1 MKTTR
6 IYKELQNRNSNYIT
20 NIDLLLT
27 KIEPRFIK
35 IEENFPN
42 YTHHDISHSRNV
54 LEFMTDLLPSN
65 ITVYSDTMLYI
76 ILLAALLHDIGMGEE
91 SKNKIKPGSKE
102 QNILRQK
109 HPDLSEQY
117 IINELTNTDFGV
129 DKDGDGKWFQE
140 QLGRIVKS
148 HGESINWILQ
158 NIENDFVYRSES
170 INFQFVAFLLRLAD
184 ALDYDATR
192 APFDLY
198 LQKEENLPEIS
209 KNEWKKQQ
217 YIQNTVKIKI
227 DEDENLKYVFFNG
240 RCDSPEL
247 FRSICSYFEN
257 TLETTI
263 EEINELK
270 IDNNNEKIKLKS
282 KVTNKIKTVG
292 FDCADLHYIM
302 DYKKI
307 SNLLMGEHL
316 YQDKKVALRELLQN
330 AIDAVLL
337 RKHIHQD
344 IIPTIEVK
352 IEKDNIVIED
362 NGIGM
367 TEEQIRKYFL
377 NIGNS
382 FYDSEDFK
390 NTYPEFNAISHYGI
404 GFLSCFMLSNK
415 VIVKTSSY
423 TNPTKMIELSLIK
436 GEKYAVLKYSDN
448 SNFKTGTQII
458 LEKEGF
464 TKVFTNIEN
473 IKEYITRLLKIS
485 DYEIFLSE
493 GKKEIKL
500 DNTRELPENR
510 IDISKYLSG
519 LTCQFTRLPSEDFFN
534 DTFKYFS
541 EFLTDDAYIASEEYD
556 LLSRQEFIEQ
566 FEDSEGISFPEQ
578 ILNDKEFK
586 LDCFKIFRVNP
597 EIYYFFSQSKQIL
610 KNSKQAFELTCK
622 KYNLGLPKYLYFYD
636 QYEDFADYFTDC
648 DGFSYSDYENE
659 TDEEKSWIQNT
670 IIECTDSF
678 DDEDCFIFE
687 IEYQRYYFDNQTCAL
702 LGFKTIPPEE
712 TNFFVKGIFV
722 NSNQIELPY
731 LFKRDFI
738 TNLDINILDKNC
750 IPDIT
755 RSKIDGSKLKN
766 ISFAISRGILLE
778 IYENGLYLNRELS
791 EKDKQFLKGYI
802 MEYFSEENEFCSGKL
817 EDIL

>member
-1 MKTTR
+1 MKKTR
-6 IYKELQNRNSNYIT
+6 IYKELQNRKSNYIT

-27 KIEPRFIK
+27 KIGPRFIK

-65 ITVYSDTMLYI
+65 ITVYSDTILYI

-109 HPDLSEQY
+109 HPDLAEHY

-270 IDNNNEKIKLKS
+270 INNSNERIKLKP
-282 KVTNKIKTVG
+282 KVINKIKTVG

-458 LEKEGF
+458 LEKEEF

-473 IKEYITRLLKIS
+473 IKDYITRLLKIS
-485 DYEIFLSE
+485 DYEIILSE

-534 DTFKYFS
+534 DTFKDFS
-541 EFLTDDAYIASEEYD
+541 EFLTDDEYIVSEDYD
-556 LLSRQEFIEQ
+556 LISRSKFIEL
-566 FEDSEGISFPEQ
+566 FDDSDGIFFPEK
-578 ILNDKEFK
+578 IVNENEFK
-586 LDCFKIFRVNP
+586 LDCFKIYPVGP

-622 KYNLGLPKYLYFYD
+622 KFNLGLPTYLYFYD
-636 QYEDFADYFTDC
+636 QYEDFADYFTDY
-648 DGFSYSDYENE
+648 DGFSFSDYENE
-659 TDEEKSWIQNT
+659 TDEEKTWIQSK
-670 IIECTDSF
+670 ILECIESF
-678 DDEDCFIFE
+678 DDEISYIFE
-687 IEYQRYYFDNQTCAL
+687 IEYQRYYFDNQKCAL
-702 LGFKTIPPEE
+702 LGSKTILADE
-712 TNFFVKGIFV
+712 TNFFVKGVFV
-722 NSNQIELPY
+722 NSNQIVLPY

-738 TNLDINILDKNC
+738 TNLDINILDKNS

-755 RSKIDGSKLKN
+755 RSKIDSSKLEN
-766 ISFAISRGILLE
+766 ISFAIARGILLE
-778 IYENGLYLNRELS
+778 IYENGLYLNRTLS
-791 EKDKQFLKGYI
+791 EKNKQFLKGYI
-802 MEYFSEENEFCSGKL
+802 MKYFSKENEFCLGKL
-817 EDIL
+817 ENIL

>member
-6 IYKELQNRNSNYIT
+6 IYKELQNRKSNYIT

-54 LEFMTDLLPSN
+54 LEFMTDLLPSD
-65 ITVYSDTMLYI
+65 ISEYSDTMLYV
-76 ILLAALLHDIGMGEE
+76 ILLAALLHDVGMGEA
-91 SKNKIKPGSKE
+91 SKTKIKPGSQE
-102 QNILRQK
+102 QDILRK
-109 HPDLSEQY
+109 RHPELSENY
-117 IINELTNTDFGV
+117 INNELCNADFGV

-140 QLGRIVKS
+140 QLGRVVKS
-148 HGESINWILQ
+148 HGESIAWILE

-198 LQKEENLPEIS
+198 LQNEGNLPEVS
-209 KNEWKKQQ
+209 KKEWKKQQ
-217 YIQNTVKIKI
+217 YISNTVKIRFDK
-227 DEDENLKYVFFNG
+227 DDNLKYVFFNG

-257 TLETTI
+257 TLETSI

-270 IDNNNEKIKLKS
+270 IDNINEKIKLKP
-282 KVTNKIKTVG
+282 KVDNKIKPVG
-292 FDCADLHYIM
+292 FNCANLHYIM

-316 YQDKKVALRELLQN
+316 YQDKKIALRELLQN

-337 RKHIHQD
+337 KKHILKD
-344 IIPTIEVK
+344 VVPRIEIK
-352 IEKDNIVIED
+352 IEKDNVVIED

-367 TEEQIRKYFL
+367 TEEQIQKYFL

-382 FYDSEDFK
+382 YYDSEDFK
-390 NTYPEFNAISHYGI
+390 NNYPEFSAISHYGI
-404 GFLSCFMLSNK
+404 GFLSCFMLSNI

-423 TNPTKMIELSLIK
+423 TNSTKMIELSLKK
-436 GEKYAVLKYSDN
+436 GEKYAVLKYNNN
-448 SNFKTGTQII
+448 STFKSGTQII

-464 TKVFTNIEN
+464 TKVFPTIES
-473 IKEYITRLLKIS
+473 IKEYISQLVRIS
-485 DYEIFLSE
+485 DYEIILSE
-493 GKKEIKL
+493 EKKVIKL
-500 DNTRELPENR
+500 DTSSTLQDNR
-510 IDISKYLSG
+510 IDISNYLSG
-519 LTCQFTRLPSEDFFN
+519 LTCQFTRLPSEVFFY
-534 DTFKYFS
+534 DTFKDFS
-541 EFLTDDAYIASEEYD
+541 EFLTDEEYIASKEYD
-556 LLSRQEFIEQ
+556 LINKQEFIDQ

-578 ILNDKEFK
+578 IVNNKEFK
-586 LDCFKIFRVNP
+586 LDCFKIYPVKP

-622 KYNLGLPKYLYFYD
+622 KYNLRLPTYLYFYD
-636 QYEDFADYFTDC
+636 QFEDYADYFTDY

-659 TDEEKSWIQNT
+659 TDEEKSWIQDK
-670 IIECTDSF
+670 IIECTGSF
-678 DDEDCFIFE
+678 DNEDCFIFE

-702 LGFKTIPPEE
+702 LGFKTIPADE
-712 TNFFVKGIFV
+712 TKFFVKGIFV
-722 NSNQIELPY
+722 NSNQIILPY

-755 RSKIDGSKLKN
+755 RSKIDDSKLEN
-766 ISFAISRGILLE
+766 ISYAIARGILLE
-778 IYENGLYLNRELS
+778 IYENGLYLNRGLS
-791 EKDKQFLKGYI
+791 ENDKEFLKGYI
-802 MEYFSEENEFCSGKL
+802 MQYFSKENEFCFGEL
-817 EDIL
+817 NDIL